1 MKKKTLGLL
10 LAALMV
16 LTSLWLPAS
25 LGGIREAEADDYLS
39 QCTKYKT
46 NLVWKIK
53 DISKGLKMYSEPRKS
68 SSVEHDLSYDD
79 LKGMTFRTYN
89 ITTIYKNT
97 LGEYWYLAMVQ
108 TSPGVRCGG
117 YVFSGDGI
125 NTFKSLY
132 ANGLTLNDT
141 VAPTTLAQGSGFHIS
156 GTITSEYMSINSVRA
171 VVYEAGTA
179 NVVIG
184 DQIDEGIEVISS
196 SGNVNGY
203 SYSLNNSSVDNNLK
217 FGSLPVG
224 NYQYGILVEC
234 KVYAVDYSGLISF
247 NVTYALHLSDFSV
260 YDKNEGKTP
269 TVTFNADGGSVSP
282 SSKTVSYGSTYGT
295 LPTPARSGFTFDG
308 WYTAA
313 SGGTKVTSSTTVTN
327 GSNHTLYAHWTK
339 QVAVYLDYMWTPPET
354 SIISVTYGKPYGNI
368 FTPYWRG
375 YEFLGWYTAAT
386 GGSKITEETMVTNSE
401 EHTLYAH
408 WAAGQYTV
416 TFDANGGSVSPASIT
431 VTTGTAYGTL
441 PTPTHSDSLNNF
453 LGWYTEREAG
463 NRITADTI
471 VDWGDDHT
479 LYAHWTK
486 NAVITFDANGG
497 TLRYGSFSQTKEYG
511 VPLTLSSDIPT
522 WERGYFRGWAL
533 SPTAATAEYQP
544 GDTYTREGNATLYAV
559 WEAKNVY
566 HVTFYPNYVG
576 GGNPVIREKIEGVWL
591 SYSISRSD
599 GFYDLL
605 GWATNPNAT
614 TPKYTA
620 SFAQAM
626 GELPVYSFSYTED
639 KDATLYA
646 VWAPRTP
653 YVSFAVSLKYNLSSN
668 AQKKEYHPDDYYDMR
683 LGKIDYKAYS
693 TEEVGKTPRQLGWPL
708 WDEEAFFGSN
718 SVWYYNL
725 LWKYSYDGSNYSIL
739 TPDTPLQLGIRII
752 LEKVRNSYRIK
763 YDGNGGSGAPDNQL
777 KTYGVSI
784 QLRDETP
791 KRTGYTFLGWATTA
805 DATQAEYAPRATYSA
820 DLDITLYAVWEV
832 STYTIT
838 LNPNGGSVSPTIKTV
853 TYGQAYGTLPT
864 PTRTGYTFAGWWTAK
879 DTGGKQVTASTVC
892 YASGNY
898 TLYARWAPKTY
909 TVTLNPN
916 GGTCG
921 TSTKTVTYGQAYGAL
936 PTPTRSGYTFDG
948 WYTAKTGGKK
958 VTASTVCYATGD
970 YTLYARWTSVRTY
983 TVTLNPNGGTCGTGS
998 KTVTYGQAYGTMPV
1012 PTRKG
1017 YTFAGW
1023 WTAKTGGKKVT
1034 ASTICYASGNY
1045 TLYARWTEG
1054 YTMTFNPNGGTVSPT
1069 TKVVKYG
1076 QQYGALPT
1084 PTRAGY
1090 TFAGWW
1096 TAKTGGK
1103 QVTASTVCYASAGY
1117 TLYARWTA
1125 KKFVVTLNPNGG
1137 ECATATKTVTYGQA
1151 YGTMPVPSPRT
1162 GYTFAGWYTAKTG
1175 GKKVT
1180 ATTVCYATGN
1190 YTLYARW
1197 TPKTYTVTLNPNGG
1211 SCSTATKKVT
1221 YGQTYGTLPVP
1232 TRSGY
1237 VFAGWWTAKT
1247 GGKQV
1252 TATTTCYATGNYTL
1266 YARWWQN

>member
-1 MKKKTLGLL
+1 MKKKALGLL

-16 LTSLWLPAS
+16 FTSLWLPAS

-125 NTFKSLY
+125 NTFKPLY

-141 VAPTTLAQGSGFHIS
+141 VAPTTLAQGSGFHIG
-156 GTITSEYMSINSVRA
+156 GTISSDYVPLVGISAHVFQGQTGTLYDFGTIVH
-171 VVYEAGTA
+171 AG
-179 NVVIG
+179 
-184 DQIDEGIEVISS
+184 EEVISS
-196 SGNVNGY
+196 SKTISPAY
-203 SYSLNNSSVDNNLK
+203 SFSLLNSTVDNDLK

-234 KVYAVDYSGLISF
+234 KVYDVNYSGLISY

-486 NAVITFDANGG
+486 NAMITFDANGG
-497 TLRYGSFSQTKEYG
+497 TLSYGSLSQTKEYG

-576 GGNPVIREKIEGVWL
+576 GGNPVIREKIEGVRL

-668 AQKKEYHPDDYYDMR
+668 AQKKEYRPDGYYDMR
-683 LGKIDYKAYS
+683 PGKIDYKVYS

-853 TYGQAYGTLPT
+853 TYGQAYG
-864 PTRTGYTFAGWWTAK
+864 
-879 DTGGKQVTASTVC
+879 
-892 YASGNY
+892 
-898 TLYARWAPKTY
+898 
-909 TVTLNPN
+909 
-916 GGTCG
+916 
-921 TSTKTVTYGQAYGAL
+921 AL

-948 WYTAKTGGKK
+948 WWTKK
-958 VTASTVCYATGD
+958 DS
-970 YTLYARWTSVRTY
+970 
-983 TVTLNPNGGTCGTGS
+983 GGT
-998 KTVTYGQAYGTMPV
+998 
-1012 PTRKG
+1012 
-1017 YTFAGW
+1017 
-1023 WTAKTGGKKVT
+1023 
-1034 ASTICYASGNY
+1034 
-1045 TLYARWTEG
+1045 
-1054 YTMTFNPNGGTVSPT
+1054 
-1069 TKVVKYG
+1069 
-1076 QQYGALPT
+1076 
-1084 PTRAGY
+1084 
-1090 TFAGWW
+1090 
-1096 TAKTGGK
+1096 
-1103 QVTASTVCYASAGY
+1103 QVFSS
-1117 TLYARWTA
+1117 
-1125 KKFVVTLNPNGG
+1125 
-1137 ECATATKTVTYGQA
+1137 
-1151 YGTMPVPSPRT
+1151 
-1162 GYTFAGWYTAKTG
+1162 
-1175 GKKVT
+1175 
-1180 ATTVCYATGN
+1180 TVCYATGN

-1197 TPKTYTVTLNPNGG
+1197 WKN
-1211 SCSTATKKVT
+1211 
-1221 YGQTYGTLPVP
+1221 
-1232 TRSGY
+1232 
-1237 VFAGWWTAKT
+1237 
-1247 GGKQV
+1247 
-1252 TATTTCYATGNYTL
+1252 
-1266 YARWWQN
+1266 